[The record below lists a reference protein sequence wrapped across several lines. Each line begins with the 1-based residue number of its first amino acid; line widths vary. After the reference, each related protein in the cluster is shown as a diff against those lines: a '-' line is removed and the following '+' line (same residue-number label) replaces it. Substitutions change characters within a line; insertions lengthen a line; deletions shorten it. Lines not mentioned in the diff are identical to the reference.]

1 MFISEHAFTPDVS
14 RSVFIGLL
22 IKPKNI
28 FLRPF
33 VSSYH
38 QSITLT
44 VRQDDSMMEVSCFS
58 EQPVAS
64 KLINKTDVLTALSS
78 NMNIQLMLNN
88 AGFKVDLPYSIF
100 DWLFKGKHEE
110 HKSIQEFGIGQNFEL
125 LIDDN
130 LNIRI
135 AVSQV
140 DYHRHHRVNDLT
152 KNYDFN

>member
-1 MFISEHAFTPDVS
+1 MFISEHAFTPNVS

-33 VSSYH
+33 VSTYH

-58 EQPVAS
+58 EKPIAS
-64 KLINKTDVLTALSS
+64 KLINTTDVLMALAS

-100 DWLFKGKHEE
+100 DWLFQGKHEE
-110 HKSIQEFGIGQNFEL
+110 HKHLQEFGKDQNFEL
-125 LIDDN
+125 LVEDN
-130 LNIRI
+130 LNIKMK
-135 AVSQV
+135 VSHI
-140 DYHRHHRVNDLT
+140 DYHRYHRISNLAENCV
-152 KNYDFN
+152 FN